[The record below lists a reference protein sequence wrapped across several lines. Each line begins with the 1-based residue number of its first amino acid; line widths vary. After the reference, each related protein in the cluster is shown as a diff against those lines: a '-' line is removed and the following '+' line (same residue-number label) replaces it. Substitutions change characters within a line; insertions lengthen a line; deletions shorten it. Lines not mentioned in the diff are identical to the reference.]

1 MKIEQ
6 YQFGEIVINS
16 KTYTSDVIIYLDRI
30 ESDWWRKEGH
40 KLQVVDMVD
49 VLEFHPEVIIIGTGA
64 SDMMSVDSEVKESAR
79 VKSIELIIL
88 PTNVAV
94 KKFNE
99 RLHQKKK
106 PVGCFH
112 LTC

>member
-16 KTYTSDVIIYLDRI
+16 KTYISDVIIYPDRV

-40 KLQVVDMVD
+40 KLQVVDIVE
-49 VLEFHPEVIIIGTGA
+49 VLEFQPEVIIIGTGA
-64 SDMMSVDSEVKESAR
+64 SGLMSVANEVKESAR
-79 VKSIELIIL
+79 VKNIELIIL
-88 PTNVAV
+88 PTNAAV

-99 RLHQKKK
+99 LLQQKKK